1 MNTLNTRLTELQE
14 GNEEFYNNEISKPKV
29 RKINDKYINILQIDE
44 LYKNF
49 VSAKKVEDLIF
60 MTVNR
65 LESLKNGHEES
76 AYIFVKLKEVL
87 DQQDKIEKNIVENA
101 EALNDLD
108 HSMQENVKMMRNNID
123 SIRERFKKLKK
134 QAVNN
139 EDLMIGNANLYIH

>member
-1 MNTLNTRLTELQE
+1 
-14 GNEEFYNNEISKPKV
+14 
-29 RKINDKYINILQIDE
+29 
-44 LYKNF
+44 
-49 VSAKKVEDLIF
+49 

-134 QAVNN
+134 
-139 EDLMIGNANLYIH
+139 